1 MFAQT
6 TKLQSLLAAISPL
19 QGLGLPSLARTSL
32 WVRVSRLTVA
42 QSNRQRADSTPATD
56 RPTDSTRLDSQ
67 LSTLPRAAAERKFE
81 LLTQLLPSRL
91 ISGQSAA
98 QLVDFALLA
107 GAPFARVR
115 SNPIHRLLLLSF
127 PEFVQ
132 RFHFLSI
139 RRAH

>member
-6 TKLQSLLAAISPL
+6 TKLQSLLASISPL
-19 QGLGLPSLARTSL
+19 QGLGLPSLARSPL

-42 QSNRQRADSTPATD
+42 QSNRQRADSTPAT
-56 RPTDSTRLDSQ
+56 RPTDRATRLD
-67 LSTLPRAAAERKFE
+67 STLPRAAAERKFE

-98 QLVDFALLA
+98 QLVDFVLLA
-107 GAPFARVR
+107 GAPFARVQ
-115 SNPIHRLLLLSF
+115 SNPIRRLLLLSF